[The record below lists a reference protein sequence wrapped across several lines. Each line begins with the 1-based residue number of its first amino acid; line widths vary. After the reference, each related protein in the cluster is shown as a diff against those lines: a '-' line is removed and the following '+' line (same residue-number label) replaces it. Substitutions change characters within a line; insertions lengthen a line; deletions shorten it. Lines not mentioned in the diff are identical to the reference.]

1 MATAGHMSHPLEDRL
16 KRLQHEYKVLWVYY
30 QTAQSLLRTLL
41 KLRQIEDVGLE
52 SVYRD
57 LSELMQVDLN
67 QVPDVEHRLIQ
78 IEDGLKRARYVLTQF
93 DANVQ
98 PAVIRRYI
106 ERLETFDDRFLVY
119 LVQFILGKYPLAQD
133 DWDKIDL
140 LLTKLFIVRDAQ
152 RQQFVLRPEDQILQL
167 RDWITMYYDIPFLP
181 PDRVRWMVERA
192 DGLAHEI
199 EQVTSYTDLL
209 EWKLLARL
217 RDYKKN
223 VQFAMLHPQVVIPF
237 FRLNLTTKRK
247 FMQLYQHEIDRIQSS
262 IHTLERLQ
270 PTGEIPAPH
279 AVEPVSAP
287 SPSVE
292 TPAPPVTHAAILES
306 EEFVHILASLEQRME
321 SLMDMLRQL
330 LQRTEPTG
338 VMRLSDTELDVLRM
352 QLAGADHVEVP
363 GWLQPDFEQLMAA
376 FQKVNWD
383 RTLSE
388 IAFSEPLRP
397 FSLEPTEVEAYQMGF
412 LYDRVTPDERA
423 VYRLILLSA
432 ILRYRMARTAR
443 KLVHLQQA
451 TPEQWVQQVDAD
463 AIQEIRDMLETA
475 ELYER
480 HLLRC
485 QELFARQFNMWR
497 RCSRALRKLQ
507 RARVGLSLLL
517 DQIEEQWQLQ
527 KGPLPERAATTTYTT
542 IFVRPQYTTLFT
554 WLGWLVAVAMFVLVA
569 ILLLR

>member
-1 MATAGHMSHPLEDRL
+1 MATAGHVSHPLEDRL

-52 SVYRD
+52 SVYRA
-57 LSELMQVDLN
+57 LSELMQADLN
-67 QVPDVEHRLIQ
+67 QIPDAEHRLAQ

-133 DWDKIDL
+133 DWDKVDL

-152 RQQFVLRPEDQILQL
+152 SQQFVLRPEDQILQL
-167 RDWITMYYDIPFLP
+167 RDWITMYYDMPFLP
-181 PDRVRWMVERA
+181 ADRVRWMVERA

-279 AVEPVSAP
+279 TPEPVSTP
-287 SPSVE
+287 SQPDE
-292 TPAPPVTHAAILES
+292 TPRMEVTHTAILES
-306 EEFVHILASLEQRME
+306 EEFVQILATLEHRME

-330 LQRTEPTG
+330 LQRTESTG
-338 VMRLSDTELDVLRM
+338 VIRLSDTELDMLRM
-352 QLAGADHVEVP
+352 QLAEADHIEVP
-363 GWLQPDFEQLMAA
+363 EWLQPDFERLMTA

-388 IAFSEPLRP
+388 IAFSEPLRA

-432 ILRYRMARTAR
+432 ILRYRMAQTAR
-443 KLVHLQQA
+443 KLVHLQQS
-451 TPEQWVQQVDAD
+451 TPDQWVQQVDAD
-463 AIQEIRDMLETA
+463 AIQQIRDMLETA

-485 QELFARQFNMWR
+485 QELFAGQFNMWR

-527 KGPLPERAATTTYTT
+527 KGPLPERLAPTTYTT
-542 IFVRPQYTTLFT
+542 VFVRPQFTTLFT